1 MHQKSVSEILKEY
14 SESDDSKLD
23 MPFER
28 NILNFMMV
36 NYGSYARKKI
46 KKHSIDFSEQSF
58 KHERELFKGINYRIA
73 EDHVY
78 YENEAAYQ
86 KTEFTEEQNEILKLL
101 TSLNQKIQRFE
112 EYELKS

>member
-1 MHQKSVSEILKEY
+1 
-14 SESDDSKLD
+14 

-78 YENEAAYQ
+78 YENEAEYQ